1 MAKGS
6 SQGASSQSCASC
18 PKPKYPYPHGNPI
31 DGSWCCSEPLYEHQ
45 CKSGKQCCLTP
56 GSQKKKP
63 YEPLPPRQGQNCSD
77 TPVGE
82 CWTGCPYGG
91 TCAGGKGAQGSCNEC
106 GCNEHNTS
114 CKGQG
119 GPKNDGCEGIARCG
133 TNPTNRTACTDALG
147 IFSRYMN
154 QNIAIFGLN
163 RYGLGV
169 CPSCSKV
176 GGPGQEMTIQ
186 SCTIRLSTDETDWNC
201 VCTE

>member
-1 MAKGS
+1 MRTEPAVLSVRAYVDADDSDGLAKGS
-6 SQGASSQSCASC
+6 SQPGASSQSCASC

-56 GSQKKKP
+56 GSQKK
-63 YEPLPPRQGQNCSD
+63 N
-77 TPVGE
+77 
-82 CWTGCPYGG
+82 PYGP
-91 TCAGGKGAQGSCNEC
+91 N
-106 GCNEHNTS
+106 
-114 CKGQG
+114 
-119 GPKNDGCEGIARCG
+119 NDGCEGIARCG

-147 IFSRYMN
+147 IFSRYMS

-176 GGPGQEMTIQ
+176 GGQFSHVTTSLVRLTRM
-186 SCTIRLSTDETDWNC
+186 SCALNE
-201 VCTE
+201 